1 MNEFWMI
8 KTEGLLK
15 SQMEIVDDHLNKAVS
30 ANYNDFLTGIRLIQE
45 IDLDLSRSNVYV
57 QNTRRM
63 LEQSKKTITEP
74 GLSIAQERRRE
85 LRLRQVQ
92 SIIESFQDLSD
103 LESTL
108 HKVIESGDII
118 KGVEIA
124 SQLESMIMSEALM
137 QYTCLD
143 SMRARVENVW
153 PRLQERLVQSV
164 REQLLQFDPP
174 TYANVFRT
182 YSVLDAHLTAMET
195 QKLKKQALDNA
206 SSRSLNKAQDDA
218 KSPPTPTP
226 TPPAPKKIKKDGYV
240 NVLQKCACSLLS
252 EGAESALKQFL
263 LQSKENILPRDL
275 IQQMGY
281 TQLCAS
287 VKPADVS
294 SPTPLKRS

>member
-1 MNEFWMI
+1 MI

-30 ANYNDFLTGIRLIQE
+30 ANYNDFLTGIKLIQE

-74 GLSIAQERRRE
+74 GLSIAHQRRRE

-143 SMRARVENVW
+143 SMRTRVENVW

-164 REQLLQFDPP
+164 REQLMQFDPT

-206 SSRSLNKAQDDA
+206 SSRSLNKGQDDP
-218 KSPPTPTP
+218 KSPVSP

-240 NVLQKCACSLLS
+240 NVLQKCACSVLS
-252 EGAESALKQFL
+252 ESGESALKQFL

-275 IQQMGY
+275 VMQMGY

-287 VKPADVS
+287 VKPADVES
-294 SPTPLKRS
+294 TRSVKCS

>member
-30 ANYNDFLTGIRLIQE
+30 ANYNDFLTGIKLIQE

-74 GLSIAQERRRE
+74 GLSIAHQRRRE

-143 SMRARVENVW
+143 SMRIRVENVW

-164 REQLLQFDPP
+164 REQLMQFDPT

-206 SSRSLNKAQDDA
+206 SNRSLNRGQDDP
-218 KSPPTPTP
+218 KSPASPV
-226 TPPAPKKIKKDGYV
+226 PPAPKKIKKDGYV
-240 NVLQKCACSLLS
+240 NVLQKCACSLLT
-252 EGAESALKQFL
+252 EGGESALKQFL

-275 IQQMGY
+275 IMQMGY

-287 VKPADVS
+287 VKPADVDLS
-294 SPTPLKRS
+294 MKGEA